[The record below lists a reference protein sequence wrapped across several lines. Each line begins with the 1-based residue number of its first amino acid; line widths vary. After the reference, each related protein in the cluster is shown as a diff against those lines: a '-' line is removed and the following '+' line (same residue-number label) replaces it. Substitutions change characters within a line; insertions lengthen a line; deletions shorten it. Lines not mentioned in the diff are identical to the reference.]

1 MKKKKILLLL
11 LKVFFVPSI
20 LVAFEIKE
28 IEDGIYV
35 HYGVH
40 EETNKRNRGDIC
52 NIGFII
58 GKKSI
63 MIIDPGGTQIIGRKL
78 LEKVREISSLPISHI
93 VITHSHPDHFFG
105 TEAFLKENA
114 KIIGHEKLNRSLI
127 SNFDFYKNL
136 QSTNTGVDIVKNAIL
151 VEANVLVKVNKNKMI
166 DLGER
171 IIEIKA
177 WSSGHTDNDISV
189 YDKKTKTFWSE
200 NIFVKRTPSIRASIL
215 GWRKNLEEIL
225 KMDIKLIVPGHGKVT
240 DKDQAIKPMINYF
253 DRIISQIRKSH
264 KNNKSLKET
273 INTVQQNES
282 LDHSKVNVENWILFK
297 EYHYANITKAYTE
310 LEWE

>member
-1 MKKKKILLLL
+1 MKKKLLL
-11 LKVFFVPSI
+11 I
-20 LVAFEIKE
+20 LFKIFLIPCTIKAFEIKE

-40 EETNKRNRGDIC
+40 EETNKRNKGDIC

-78 LEKVREISSLPISHI
+78 LERVRKISQLPISHI

-105 TEAFLKENA
+105 TEAFSKENA
-114 KIIGHEKLNRSLI
+114 KIVGHEKLNRSLVN
-127 SNFDFYKNL
+127 NFDFYKNL
-136 QSTNTGVDIVKNAIL
+136 QFNNTGVDIIKSTKLIKANLL
-151 VEANVLVKVNKNKMI
+151 VETNKIKFI
-166 DLGER
+166 DLGDR
-171 IIEIKA
+171 IVEIKA
-177 WSSGHTDNDISV
+177 WTSGHTDNDISV

-200 NIFVKRTPSIRASIL
+200 NIFVERTPSIRASIL
-215 GWRKNLEEIL
+215 GWKKNLEDIL
-225 KMDIKLIVPGHGKVT
+225 EMDIKLIVPGHGMATEKE
-240 DKDQAIKPMINYF
+240 QALQPMINYF
-253 DRIISQIRKSH
+253 DRIITQIRGFH
-264 KNNKSLKET
+264 KKNKSLKEV
-273 INTVQQNES
+273 INLVQQSEN
-282 LDHSKVNVENWILFK
+282 LDNSKVNMENWILFK